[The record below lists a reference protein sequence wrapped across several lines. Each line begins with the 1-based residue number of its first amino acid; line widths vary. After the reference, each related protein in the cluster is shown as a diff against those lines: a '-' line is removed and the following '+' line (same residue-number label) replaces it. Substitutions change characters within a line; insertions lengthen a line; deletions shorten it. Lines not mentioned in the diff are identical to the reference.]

1 MLPASDFNLQPRRSL
16 PSASC
21 VDTMSRP
28 SAVARSGTPDSV
40 MSEMEEEDAPDDFGE
55 LLAEVGLL
63 RTKSSWSEVAAVPSD
78 SLTDLIQMENQTDG
92 VRKVRS
98 AAGALL
104 PRTADPCTLS
114 YRMVSACWLS

>member
-1 MLPASDFNLQPRRSL
+1 
-16 PSASC
+16 
-21 VDTMSRP
+21 MSRQ

-40 MSEMEEEDAPDDFGE
+40 LSEMEEEDAPDDFGE
-55 LLAEVGLL
+55 ILAEIGLL

-98 AAGALL
+98 AAGAGRCFTAPQTPAHCPIAWCPPVGCLRPTVEFLL
-104 PRTADPCTLS
+104 CDL
-114 YRMVSACWLS
+114 V